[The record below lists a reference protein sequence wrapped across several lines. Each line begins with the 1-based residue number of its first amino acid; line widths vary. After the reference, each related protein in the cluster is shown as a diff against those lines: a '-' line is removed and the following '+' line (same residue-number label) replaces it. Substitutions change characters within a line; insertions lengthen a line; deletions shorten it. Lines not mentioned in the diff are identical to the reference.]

1 MSERLST
8 AGIKVGY
15 AVEATAGTRPTT
27 SSSYTYLKEIKEIPE
42 FNPEPSQLDTTTLDE
57 TEFRTYIP
65 GLKDLG
71 STLGLTAN
79 FTTEF
84 KTMWEAFV
92 TASETAKADGKAT
105 WLTIVIP
112 NFTEAFY
119 VQCIPTPLGFSG
131 ASVDEVLEITGYV
144 TPTSAPVWAAL
155 PTA

>member
-15 AVEATAGTRPTT
+15 AVETTAGTRPTAANA
-27 SSSYTYLKEIKEIPE
+27 YKYIKEIKDIPE
-42 FNPEPSQLDTTTLDE
+42 INPEPSQLDTTTLDE
-57 TEFRTYIP
+57 TEYRTYIP

-71 STLGLTAN
+71 STLGLLAN
-79 FTTEF
+79 FTEDF
-84 KTMWEAFV
+84 KSDWEAFV

-112 NFTEAFY
+112 GITEAFY
-119 VQCIPTPLGFSG
+119 MQCQPSPLDFSG
-131 ASVDEVLEITGYV
+131 AAVDEVLENTAYI